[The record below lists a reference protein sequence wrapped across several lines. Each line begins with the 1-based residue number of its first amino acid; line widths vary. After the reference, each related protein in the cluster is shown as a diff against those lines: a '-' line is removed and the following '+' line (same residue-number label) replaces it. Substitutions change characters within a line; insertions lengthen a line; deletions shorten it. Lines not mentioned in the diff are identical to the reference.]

1 MKFFF
6 NLFLFATSIWTL
18 QLKAQS
24 SSPQYILGSDTL
36 VVYKD
41 VPGLTPSDK
50 YTIKV
55 RSAATNNQW
64 VDVFAN
70 YTYNRA
76 AELGGVSVPRNDGT
90 TLVTTVYNYA
100 KHTSAW
106 SHTYGNIEMS
116 KNTPVEV
123 EIAAKN
129 GFKIANLDFFKAT
142 VHPAQKA
149 SLATMTNGKVYFTVS
164 NPCQLVIDI
173 NGQMDDYNAAING
186 GVGHPVHAISIF
198 ANPVIKKPTLNN
210 PRVYYVEPGLNP
222 VTLKNLNPATFDTLY
237 FKPGVHDLG
246 QDIKIYPGKVVYL
259 PGDALIY
266 GNINNK
272 GVPKGGFTKNGEN
285 IRVYGYG
292 TLSGAK
298 ITHEDYVPPS
308 TISSKGLEIEN
319 GLHWRVSGITIVDPA
334 NHSVYTIGGDDGL
347 FSYTKVI
354 SWRANGDGIGGY
366 EPVEDC
372 FIRTQDDCSYA
383 KGYRARCTFW
393 KDANAALFHLA
404 TIPENE
410 ATPLIIE
417 DCDVIYARLRN
428 PVSTNGGGFQ
438 QRGDGT
444 PGQRN
449 VNVIFRNFRIHDK
462 LVNMPIIHLV
472 SYGGS
477 GPATAPTY
485 VGSSYKGILFQNI
498 SIAGMAPNNKQRILG
513 CAASPWYGGL
523 IFDNLT
529 IGGTLVTPQNH
540 QTYFDTNEF
549 VRDIW
554 YRMPNYYTITNNTN
568 ATQGTFSVNT
578 TDSRHIEN
586 TTVTLTAVPI
596 PGYAFVSWSGDTTAT
611 TNPLSLNMSGN
622 KNITANFTFV
632 GTRVLTVNQAANGT
646 ILSNPAGTSH
656 SLNSTVTLTAKPAV
670 GYKFVGW
677 SGDLTNTNVVTSLGM
692 NSNKTL
698 SAVFEKT
705 NSFAFNCGGDQYIAT
720 DGTLYAQTTDGY
732 TQSVAISGTPDQ
744 FLYQSEK
751 SAQSFSYAL
760 PVQNGDYT
768 ITLKFAEIYFNT
780 ANSRI
785 FNVTIEGVAVLT
797 NFDIYVEAGGAYKAL
812 DKTFKA
818 KVTDGVLN
826 IAFARITNN
835 AKVSAIK
842 IVNDIG
848 IVPVELTQFN
858 VKKTAK
864 TALLAWTTASEKNNA
879 YFDIEQSTDG
889 KTFQSIGRVKGHGT
903 SQAVTNYNYEH
914 ITPAAGVNY
923 YRLQQV
929 DIDGATNT
937 SKTISA
943 HFDENGTT
951 KIYPNPANGILN
963 VEMSSDTGATDMQI
977 INLLG
982 QVVDAQKVQN
992 TVPPSRDEAK
1002 GIKGVI
1008 PVNISHL
1015 PNGAYIIRLVS
1026 KNSSTVHRFEKQ

>member
-1 MKFFF
+1 MKKFLF
-6 NLFLFATSIWTL
+6 NLFLLATSVWAP
-18 QLKAQS
+18 QLKAQA
-24 SSPQYILGSDTL
+24 SSPQYVSGSDTL

-50 YTIKV
+50 YTIRV
-55 RSAATNNQW
+55 RSAATNNLW

-90 TLVTTVYNYA
+90 TLITTVYNYA

-149 SLATMTNGKVYFTVS
+149 SLATMNNGKVYFTIS
-164 NPCQLVIDI
+164 NPGQVVIDI

-210 PRVYYVEPGLNP
+210 PRVYYVEPGLSP
-222 VTLKNLNPATFDTLY
+222 VTFRNVSPTTFDTLY

-266 GNINNK
+266 GNMNNK
-272 GVPKGGFTKNGEN
+272 GVPTGGFSENGEN

-292 TLSGAK
+292 TLSCAK

-308 TISSKGLEIEN
+308 TISSKGFEIEN
-319 GLHWRVSGITIVDPA
+319 GLNWRVSGISIVDPA
-334 NHSVYTIGGDDGL
+334 NHSFYTIGGTNGL
-347 FSYTKVI
+347 LSYVKVI
-354 SWRANGDGIGGY
+354 TWRANGDGLGGY
-366 EPVEDC
+366 EPVVDC
-372 FIRTQDDCSYA
+372 FIRSQDDCSYA
-383 KGYRARCTFW
+383 KGYKARCTFW

-404 TIPENE
+404 TITENQT
-410 ATPLIIE
+410 TPLIIE
-417 DCDVIYARLRN
+417 DCDVLYARLRN

-438 QRGDGT
+438 QRGEGT

-472 SYGGS
+472 SYSGGT
-477 GPATAPTY
+477 ATAPTD

-498 SIAGMAPNNKQRILG
+498 SIAGMASGNKQRILG

-529 IGGTLVTPQNH
+529 IGGTLVTPENH
-540 QTYFDTNEF
+540 QTYFTTNEF

-554 YRMPNYYTITNNTN
+554 YRMPNYYTITNNSN

-578 TDSRHIEN
+578 TETTHIEN
-586 TTVTLTAVPI
+586 STVTLTAVPI
-596 PGYAFVSWSGDTTAT
+596 AGYAFASWSGDVTGT
-611 TNPLSLNMSGN
+611 TNPISLNMSGN

-632 GTRVLTVNQAANGT
+632 GTRVLTLNQAANGT
-646 ILSNPAGTSH
+646 IISNPAGTSH
-656 SLNSTVTLTAKPAV
+656 SLNSTVSLTAKPAV
-670 GYKFVGW
+670 GYKFVRW
-677 SGDLTNTNVVTSLGM
+677 SGDLTNTNVVTNLGM
-692 NSNKTL
+692 NTNKTL

-705 NSFAFNCGGDQYIAT
+705 NSFAFNCGGDQYIAA

-744 FLYQSEK
+744 FLYQSER
-751 SAQSFSYAL
+751 SSSQNFSYAL

-797 NFDIYVEAGGAYKAL
+797 NFDIYAEAGGAYKAL
-812 DKTFKA
+812 DKTFKI
-818 KVTDGVLN
+818 KVTDGILN
-826 IAFARITNN
+826 IAFSKVTNN
-835 AKVSAIK
+835 SKISAIK
-842 IVNDIG
+842 IVNDIE

-864 TALLAWTTASEKNNA
+864 TALLNWTTASEKNNA

-889 KTFQSIGRVKGHGT
+889 KAFQSIGRVKGNGT
-903 SQAVTNYNYEH
+903 SQAVTNYDYEH
-914 ITPAAGVNY
+914 ISPAIGVNY

-929 DIDGATNT
+929 DIDGKTT
-937 SKTISA
+937 ESKTISVS
-943 HFDENGTT
+943 FDKDGTT
-951 KIYPNPANGILN
+951 KIYPTLANGILN
-963 VEMSSDTGATDMQI
+963 VEMSSDMGATDMQI

-982 QVVDAQKVQN
+982 QVVDTQKVQN
-992 TVPPSRDEAK
+992 TE
-1002 GIKGVI
+1002 GVT
-1008 PVNISHL
+1008 PLNISHL
-1015 PNGAYIIRLVS
+1015 SSGSYIIRLIS
-1026 KNSSTVHRFEKQ
+1026 KNSSTVYRFEKQ